1 MANPAPFRFPRP
13 ATTGSPG
20 RLPARVTAAATAAVI
35 AAAAT
40 AVTIVGA
47 TTATADPGCAPLTAI
62 LVPGTTETNP
72 AANPAQPA
80 GLLTTIGNGL
90 SARYGGDID
99 VRYLPYT
106 AAPAPYRASAN
117 NGVTALSSMLSGLC
131 ASTRV
136 VLAGYS
142 QGADVVGDATAA
154 IGQGQGPLD
163 PARVLGVGLIS
174 DPRRDPAT
182 PQLGA
187 PATGQGIA
195 GPRAD
200 FGALAARV
208 RTVCA
213 TGDLY
218 CSTNPQAAPA
228 LSAIGRAFTG
238 SNALPDSAGDS
249 SAPTPSAGTD
259 LDPSSVTRQVVIV
272 LGGLAEVAANL
283 PTIVDDLGQLP
294 ARLAAGDL
302 PGLHQL
308 TGDLNTQFQPLVE
321 MASKVD
327 LRLVARALTLAAPLD
342 QSGTVG
348 AAAQIVNV
356 LAGIDVARAARDIGT
371 AQEIAWRALDKLT
384 GGDPLGCG
392 LELTGLVSIGAD
404 LAGLAAAALTG
415 DGGAH
420 LSGLASSFT
429 TMTSPDTSRAFA
441 DLAREGG
448 DAAQFYLGG
457 VHQTGYDAAVRQVLE
472 FLTSQIDAAR

>member
-1 MANPAPFRFPRP
+1 MANPARFRFSRP
-13 ATTGSPG
+13 ATTGSPC
-20 RLPARVTAAATAAVI
+20 RLPARITATAATVIAATAT
-35 AAAAT
+35 AAT
-40 AVTIVGA
+40 IMGA
-47 TTATADPGCAPLTAI
+47 GTATADPECAPFTAI
-62 LVPGTTETNP
+62 LVPGTTETSP

-80 GLLTTIGNGL
+80 GLLTTVGNGL

-99 VRYLPYT
+99 VRYLPYP
-106 AAPAPYRASAN
+106 AALAPYRPSQN
-117 NGVTALSSMLSGLC
+117 SGVAAMSSMLSGLC

-142 QGADVVGDATAA
+142 QGADVVGDTAAA
-154 IGQGQGPLD
+154 IGQGRGPID
-163 PARVLGVGLIS
+163 PLRVLGVGLIS

-182 PQLGA
+182 PQLGQ

-195 GPRAD
+195 GPRVD

-208 RTVCA
+208 QTVCA

-218 CSTNPQAAPA
+218 CSTDPDAAPA
-228 LSAIGRAFTG
+228 LSAIGRAFTS
-238 SNALPDSAGDS
+238 SNAVPDAAGSVSAS
-249 SAPTPSAGTD
+249 PAAGSD

-283 PTIVDDLGQLP
+283 PTIVDDLGELP

-302 PGLHQL
+302 PGLHRL
-308 TGDLNTQFQPLVE
+308 TGDLNTQLQPLVE

-356 LAGIDVARAARDIGT
+356 LAGVDVARAARDIGT

-384 GGDPLGCG
+384 GGDPLGGG
-392 LELTGLVSIGAD
+392 LELIGLAPIGAD
-404 LAGLAAAALTG
+404 LAGIAAAALTG
-415 DGGAH
+415 EGGAH

-429 TMTSPDTSRAFA
+429 TMTSPDTSQAFA

-457 VHQTGYDAAVRQVLE
+457 VHQTGYDAAVHQVLE
-472 FLTSQIDAAR
+472 FLTSQIDNAR

>member
-1 MANPAPFRFPRP
+1 MANPARFRFPRP
-13 ATTGSPG
+13 ATTGSSC
-20 RLPARVTAAATAAVI
+20 RLPTRITATAI

-40 AVTIVGA
+40 AATIMG
-47 TTATADPGCAPLTAI
+47 TGTAAADPKCAPFTAI
-62 LVPGTTETNP
+62 LVPGTTETSP
-72 AANPAQPA
+72 AANPTQPA
-80 GLLTTIGNGL
+80 GLLTTVGNGL

-99 VRYLPYT
+99 VRYLPYP
-106 AAPAPYRASAN
+106 AALAPYRPSQ
-117 NGVTALSSMLSGLC
+117 NGGVAAMSSMLSGLC

-142 QGADVVGDATAA
+142 QGADVVGDTTAA
-154 IGQGQGPLD
+154 IGQGRGPLD

-195 GPRAD
+195 GPRDD
-200 FGALAARV
+200 FGALANRV

-218 CSTNPQAAPA
+218 CSTDPNAAPA
-228 LSAIGRAFTG
+228 LSAIGRAFTSG
-238 SNALPDSAGDS
+238 NALPDSAGS
-249 SAPTPSAGTD
+249 FTPAAGAD

-272 LGGLAEVAANL
+272 LGGLAGVAANL
-283 PTIVDDLGQLP
+283 PAIVDDLGQLP

-308 TGDLNTQFQPLVE
+308 TGDLNTQLQPLVE

-348 AAAQIVNV
+348 TAAQIVNV
-356 LAGIDVARAARDIGT
+356 LAGVDVARAARDIGT

-384 GGDPLGCG
+384 GGDPLSGG
-392 LELTGLVSIGAD
+392 LELIGLAPIGAD
-404 LAGLAAAALTG
+404 LAGIAAAALTG
-415 DGGAH
+415 EGGAH

-429 TMTSPDTSRAFA
+429 ELTSPDTSQAFA

-457 VHQTGYDAAVRQVLE
+457 VHQTGYDAAVVQVLE
-472 FLTSQIDAAR
+472 FLTSQIDTAR